1 MYEEFYSLT
10 ERPFTL
16 LPDPDFLYM
25 SPQHKLARSYLEYA
39 ITSRL
44 GFVVLTGEIG
54 TGKTT
59 LVKSILKTSHN
70 RQRIGVLYQTSFG
83 AEDLLEL
90 LLKEFGVR
98 GHHPSRASRLAAFN
112 QFLQGAFRRGEH
124 VILIVDEAQN
134 LGPEALE
141 ELRLLSNLQAE
152 KEPLLQV
159 ILVGQPSLRD
169 RLSHPFLRQ
178 LAQRVAVHYHLIPLD
193 QEATK
198 EYIRFRLARVGG
210 SGIFTEPTLDK
221 IFEHTKGVPR
231 RINTWCDLALVAGF
245 AEGKRE
251 IDVEFLENVVSL
263 HVDPLEGQDETKEVS
278 PEALDIPGDQEI
290 THGQWGESQEA
301 RNPASMP
308 GATRYDE
315 MRLQMMDLSG
325 RLGRLEDLFMD
336 ISTQLMPALTK
347 IIHSFHP
354 ADQEEVSFHQS
365 SRFPQETT
373 EIASG
378 ELASAEAPSAEIPF
392 GEVPS
397 GEVPSPLPKKWW
409 VKILGFKK
417 NTVN

>member
-1 MYEEFYSLT
+1 MYEEFYGLT

-112 QFLQGAFRRGEH
+112 QFLHGAFRRGEH

-169 RLSHPFLRQ
+169 RLSHPYLRQ

-193 QEATK
+193 HEGTK
-198 EYIRFRLARVGG
+198 EYIRFRLARAGG
-210 SGIFTEPTLDK
+210 SGIFTDSALDN

-231 RINTWCDLALVAGF
+231 RINTWCDLAMVAGF

-263 HVDPLEGQDETKEVS
+263 HVDPLEGQE
-278 PEALDIPGDQEI
+278 EI
-290 THGQWGESQEA
+290 TSADSLDATGQQITQGRWEELQEA
-301 RNPASMP
+301 RDPSMP
-308 GATRYDE
+308 PGASRSGFHSPHDE
-315 MRLQMMDLSG
+315 VRLQLMDLTG

-336 ISTQLMPALTK
+336 ISTQLVPALTK
-347 IIHSFHP
+347 IIYSLSP
-354 ADQEEVSFHQS
+354 SDQPEAPVLS
-365 SRFPQETT
+365 SSITTQETEEELEEEAPEKT
-373 EIASG
+373 IE
-378 ELASAEAPSAEIPF
+378 ELAKEA
-392 GEVPS
+392 
-397 GEVPSPLPKKWW
+397 SPPPRKSLWTKM
-409 VKILGFKK
+409 LGFK
-417 NTVN
+417 